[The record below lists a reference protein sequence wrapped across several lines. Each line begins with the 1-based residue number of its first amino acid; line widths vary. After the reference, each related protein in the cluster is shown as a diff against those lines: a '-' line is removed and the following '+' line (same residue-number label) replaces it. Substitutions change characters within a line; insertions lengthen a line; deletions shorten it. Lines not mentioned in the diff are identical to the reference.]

1 MDAEAA
7 FSRRTKGYIQNSTL
21 VLLAFATA
29 FFPRLLD
36 TAGAPPAVNFLHFA
50 VVPLACGVVLFK
62 TRIKDRTKILIAKE
76 ILFGLL
82 VLLTLSIASAFFN
95 HAGVI
100 NVVLNF
106 LLLTEPFMLLVA
118 ITSIAWSPLSLKRFQ
133 SWLVRFLF
141 LHLALV
147 YIQYFVLHLY
157 RLPGEFDNIQGIFYR
172 SGAGHVIGASVS
184 CTFAV
189 YYFMAVKAHPIWL
202 RTLVAAAC
210 FGNILTSD
218 AKQVLSTFLVAFV
231 LLSLVNLKE
240 LGKVFLYVTA
250 IVVFMMAFIWAME
263 NLEAFSAFQTWI
275 RPEIYGS
282 DGEATKLKFSGIRI
296 ILSHYDSPLNW
307 LLGLG
312 PGHTIGRLGGW
323 MLKDYS
329 NLLSPLGATRS
340 PVSDAVW
347 VATAKSW
354 LGTQSSMFSPF
365 FGWAAIWGDLG
376 FLGLGAYL
384 YLCSIVWRRLCLR
397 DLSKFLMLTVL
408 VCGFIFTQMEEPGY
422 MLFIACLI
430 GLLSAQATI
439 VSPRWEKT
447 ALLS

>member
-7 FSRRTKGYIQNSTL
+7 ISRSKGYIPNSTL

-36 TAGAPPAVNFLHFA
+36 TAGAPPAVNFLHFG

-62 TRIKDRTKILIAKE
+62 TRIKDRTKILTAKE

-82 VLLTLSIASAFFN
+82 ILLIVSVASAFFN
-95 HAGVI
+95 QAGVI
-100 NVVLNF
+100 NVVLDF
-106 LLLTEPFMLLVA
+106 LLLSEPFMLLVA
-118 ITSIAWSPLSLKRFQ
+118 ITSIPWSALSLKQFR
-133 SWLVRFLF
+133 SWLIRFVF
-141 LHLALV
+141 LHLALI
-147 YIQYFVLHLY
+147 YLQYFVLRLY
-157 RLPGEFDNIQGIFYR
+157 HLPGEFDNIQGIFYR

-189 YYFMAVKAHPIWL
+189 YYLMAVKSHPIWL
-202 RTLVAAAC
+202 RALVAAAC

-218 AKQVLSTFLVAFV
+218 AKQVLSTFLVAFA
-231 LLSLVNLKE
+231 LLSLFNFKE

-250 IVVFMMAFIWAME
+250 IVVFLIAFIWAME
-263 NLEAFSAFQTWI
+263 NLPAFSAFQTWI
-275 RPEIYGS
+275 RPEIYGP
-282 DGEATKLKFSGIRI
+282 DGEATKLKLSGIRI

-329 NLLSPLGATRS
+329 NLLFPLGATQS

-347 VATAKSW
+347 AATAKSW

-384 YLCSIVWRRLCLR
+384 YLCSIVWRRLCFS
-397 DLSKFLMLTVL
+397 DLSKFLMLSVL

-422 MLFIACLI
+422 MLFVACLI
-430 GLLSAQATI
+430 GILSAQTSAI
-439 VSPRWEKT
+439 SSRWGGT
-447 ALLS
+447 TMP